1 MIGGTEA
8 TVNVTSRERGN
19 KARIPDSFSLSP
31 FDAIFF
37 FHSFLGGT
45 KATVATT
52 TLIDGLFT
60 IHHHGDRDVRR
71 ARRVRGDA
79 RGVRGGTSHD
89 GGCREGI

>member
-37 FHSFLGGT
+37 LHSFLGRNNG
-45 KATVATT
+45 
-52 TLIDGLFT
+52 DGDDNDL
-60 IHHHGDRDVRR
+60 D
-71 ARRVRGDA
+71 
-79 RGVRGGTSHD
+79 
-89 GGCREGI
+89 

>member
-37 FHSFLGGT
+37 LHSFLGRNKG
-45 KATVATT
+45 
-52 TLIDGLFT
+52 
-60 IHHHGDRDVRR
+60 
-71 ARRVRGDA
+71 
-79 RGVRGGTSHD
+79 D
-89 GGCREGI
+89 GGDNDLD